1 MWIKTCLSW
10 QSICTHNACALSH
23 TIHYILN
30 VLCTAPSAPPR
41 NLSVISMSSTTITL
55 SWDPPLSDQTNGYIL
70 HYVVVVTEHET
81 ASEFQEQSNYTQVT
95 LQFLHPFYTYTCHVA
110 AVTTGPG
117 PYTGNITIQL
127 PEDGKISL
135 HNVSLYLTTYLNKV
149 EVQKAY
155 TQQTFNDFVGK
166 DTALYILQRACFE
179 LK

>member
-1 MWIKTCLSW
+1 MWMKTCLNW

-55 SWDPPLSDQTNGYIL
+55 SWDPPLSDQTNGYIR
-70 HYVVVVTEHET
+70 HYVVTVTEHET
-81 ASEFQEQSNYTQVT
+81 ASEFQGQSNYTQVT
-95 LQFLHPFYTYTCHVA
+95 LQSLHPFYTYTCHVA

-155 TQQTFNDFVGK
+155 TQWTFNDFVGK
-166 DTALYILQRACFE
+166 DIALYILQRACFE